1 MTLLGASE
9 IRALAESLGV
19 SPTKKWGQNFVHD
32 ANTVR
37 KIVTTAAL
45 TPGEAVVEVGPGLGS
60 LTLGLLEAGHPV
72 TAIEI
77 DPRLAERLP
86 ATIAEHG
93 VPAGMLTVVQS
104 DALAVTALPS
114 APTALVANLPYN
126 VSVPVLIHL
135 LETFPTIR
143 RVLVMV
149 QAEVGHRLAA
159 VPGSKVYGVP
169 SVKAAWWG
177 NWAVEGT
184 VSRRVFWPEPNV
196 DSVLVGMTA
205 HDAIAAAA
213 TAAMVT
219 GSETETAAPATATE
233 AETVAA
239 TTATETAAP
248 DTAPETA
255 TLETAQ
261 AEIHDDVLRRRVF
274 ALADAAF
281 GQRRKTLRQA
291 LSALAGSTDSAAS
304 LCERAGID
312 PGARGEQLT
321 LADYIRLASVQST

>member
-1 MTLLGASE
+1 MVTLLGATE
-9 IRALAESLGV
+9 IRALADRLDV

-37 KIVTTAAL
+37 KIVTAAKL
-45 TPGEAVVEVGPGLGS
+45 GDGEAVVEVGPGLGS
-60 LTLGLLEAGHPV
+60 LTLGLLEQGHPV

-77 DPRLAERLP
+77 DPRLAAELP
-86 ATIAEHG
+86 ATAAAHG
-93 VPAGMLTVVQS
+93 VAAGELTVVQA
-104 DALAVTALPS
+104 DALTVTTLDA

-159 VPGSKVYGVP
+159 DPGSKVYGVP

-177 NWAVEGT
+177 DWNVEGT

-205 HDAIAAAA
+205 HA
-213 TAAMVT
+213 TP
-219 GSETETAAPATATE
+219 GDE
-233 AETVAA
+233 
-239 TTATETAAP
+239 
-248 DTAPETA
+248 
-255 TLETAQ
+255 
-261 AEIHDDVLRRRVF
+261 VLRRRSF

-291 LSALAGSTDSAAS
+291 LSAIAGSTTAAAEM
-304 LCERAGID
+304 CEAAGID
-312 PGARGEQLT
+312 PGARGEQLV
-321 LADYIRLASVQST
+321 LAQFVALASVPHS